1 MMMTTTR
8 LLLFRVFNITFGRFY
23 FFAMLLKKLLVRVLI
38 VGKKEK
44 YVASSKF
51 FDIKELDS

>member
-23 FFAMLLKKLLVRVLI
+23 FFAMLLKKLLIRVLI

-51 FDIKELDS
+51 FDFTDLDS

>member
-23 FFAMLLKKLLVRVLI
+23 FFAKLLKKLLIRVLI
-38 VGKKEK
+38 LGKKEK

-51 FDIKELDS
+51 FDFTDLDS

>member
-1 MMMTTTR
+1 MMTTTR

>member
-1 MMMTTTR
+1 MMTTTR

-23 FFAMLLKKLLVRVLI
+23 FFAMLLKKLLIRVLI

-51 FDIKELDS
+51 FDFTDLDS